1 MKEARQRII
10 MPLGGRL
17 RLALDF
23 EVTPRM
29 VYKALNFEG
38 HSDLAKRLRAAALE
52 RGGQLYEAV
61 SVSEQTGAIN

>member
-1 MKEARQRII
+1 MKEAKQRII

-38 HSDLAKRLRAAALE
+38 NSDLAERLRKAALE

-61 SVSEQTGAIN
+61 SVSGQTRSIN

>member
-1 MKEARQRII
+1 

-17 RLALDF
+17 QLALDF

-61 SVSEQTGAIN
+61 PASEQTGAIN

>member
-1 MKEARQRII
+1 
-10 MPLGGRL
+10 MPLSGRL

-61 SVSEQTGAIN
+61 PAAERGQKNID